1 MGGFAAGRVMQCV
14 TIMPDGYI
22 KSLPPATEC
31 IEGQYVLVSPDQY
44 KNLALS
50 PFNLSAEDGAIVS
63 AAIVAVWCV
72 GFASRAI
79 IKTLKG
85 NDHENDE

>member
-1 MGGFAAGRVMQCV
+1 MQCAYIDAQGV
-14 TIMPDGYI
+14 VRSTGSAETCADG
-22 KSLPPATEC
+22 TF
-31 IEGQYVLVSPDQY
+31 VLVTPDQY

-63 AAIVAVWCV
+63 AAIVAVWGV

>member
-1 MGGFAAGRVMQCV
+1 MQCV
-14 TIMPDGYI
+14 IVISTGYI
-22 KSLPPATEC
+22 KTAGEKTEC
-31 IEGQYVLVSPDQY
+31 VTGEYVLVTPDQY

-63 AAIVAVWCV
+63 AAIVAVWGV

-79 IKTLKG
+79 IKALKG